1 MIFKIFHIVIFTF
14 LLSLSHGIAAV
25 SSSIPFEISNGL
37 ILIKAQVNDVDE
49 GLFIFDTGSSD
60 ILINGRSEGKSTDI
74 FESVNG
80 AIHTQKIMLSSLQ
93 LGAIKKRGI
102 SAYVTDLS
110 GIEAF
115 VEKKIYGIINGA
127 YFSPNEVLIDLKNKR
142 IEISP
147 AFDFHKYS
155 EIARYKL
162 SNQGNITLVKFPF
175 KGKTLHLGLDS
186 GASSHILS
194 KKAIDAHQI
203 QYVIKETLDLINH
216 QGMKQETFRIQT
228 EAFITDKPEDNL
240 FLIKDLDTFNEMTAV
255 EVDGFL
261 SITALPAEFVYL
273 NRDDHL
279 CIIGNFR

>member
-1 MIFKIFHIVIFTF
+1 MPKPFYIFLFTF
-14 LLSLSHGIAAV
+14 FLSLSQGIAAV
-25 SSSIPFEISNGL
+25 TSSIPFEISNGL
-37 ILIKAQVNDVDE
+37 ILIKAQVNEVDE

-60 ILINGRSEGKSTDI
+60 ILINGRTEGRSTDV

-80 AIHTQKIMLSSLQ
+80 SIHTQKIKLSSLQ
-93 LGAIKKRGI
+93 LGTIKKRGLP
-102 SAYVTDLS
+102 AYVTDLS
-110 GIEAF
+110 GIESF
-115 VEKKIYGIINGA
+115 VNKKIYGIINGA

-162 SNQGNITLVKFPF
+162 SNEGNITLVKFPF

-203 QYVIKETLDLINH
+203 QYVIKEALDLINH
-216 QGMKQETFRIQT
+216 QGTKQETYRVQT
-228 EAFITDKPEDNL
+228 ETIITDKPEDNS
-240 FLIKDLDTFNEMTAV
+240 FLVKDLDIFNELTEV

-261 SITALPAEFVYL
+261 SITAMPAEFVYL
-273 NRDDHL
+273 NRDDEL